1 MLPHAKKRVLWV
13 DDDPSQ
19 LVIGQTIL
27 ERAGYYFLA
36 AHDGQEALRI
46 VAERKPDLIL
56 LDYSLGDMTGKEV
69 FDLLALQYEG
79 IRSGCLPV
87 AMLTGRGASPTEQ
100 RALFSSGLAAY
111 LLKPFSEPELV
122 NVIEN
127 MLLLSEVRSANR
139 LLNKELEETYSSI
152 LLALAS
158 LLSAKDNYT
167 GEHSGA
173 VLNFVAEIGLRLG
186 LEADSVY
193 DLKLAAL
200 LHDIGKIGVPESI
213 LRKPSRLEDWE
224 KAIMDEHVLRGYDAL
239 KKLPRLKRVSEFV
252 LRHHEWWDGRGYPG
266 KLAGDQIPLEARII
280 AVVDAYDAM
289 TSDRPYRKGL
299 SQQVAIS
306 RLREAAGTQ
315 FDPQVVECF
324 ASCLNEG
331 LLGDRNVN
339 LPEL

>member
-1 MLPHAKKRVLWV
+1 MLPHAEKQVLWV
-13 DDDPSQ
+13 DDDPS
-19 LVIGQTIL
+19 LLTVGQTIL
-27 ERAGYYFLA
+27 ERAGYCFLA
-36 AHDGQEALRI
+36 AQDGQEALRI
-46 VAERKPDLIL
+46 VAERTPDLIL

-69 FDLLALQYEG
+69 FDLLATQHDS

-87 AMLTGRGASPTEQ
+87 AMLTGRGATPAEQ
-100 RALFSSGLAAY
+100 RDLFSSGLAAY
-111 LLKPFSEPELV
+111 LLKPFSEPELL

-127 MLLLSEVRSANR
+127 MILMSEVRATNR

-152 LLALAS
+152 LLALAA
-158 LLSAKDNYT
+158 LLSAKDDYT

-173 VLNFVAEIGLRLG
+173 VLNFVAELGLRLG
-186 LEADSVY
+186 LAEESVY

-200 LHDIGKIGVPESI
+200 LHDIGKIGVPEAI

-224 KAIMDEHVLRGYDAL
+224 KVIMDQHVVRGYETL
-239 KKLPRLKRVSEFV
+239 RKLPRLQRVSEVV

-299 SQQVAIS
+299 SQQIAID

-315 FDPQVVECF
+315 FDPQVVDCF
-324 ASCLNEG
+324 AHCLNEG
-331 LLGDRNVN
+331 LLGVRNVI

>member
-1 MLPHAKKRVLWV
+1 MLPHANKRVLWV

-19 LVIGQTIL
+19 LEVGQKIL
-27 ERAGYYFLA
+27 ERAGYIFLA
-36 AHDGQEALRI
+36 APDGQEALRI
-46 VAERKPDLIL
+46 VAEQNPDLIL
-56 LDYSLGDMTGKEV
+56 LDYSLGEMTGKEV
-69 FDLLALQYEG
+69 FDLLVHQHDS

-87 AMLTGRGASPTEQ
+87 AMLTGRGATPAEQ
-100 RALFSSGLAAY
+100 RALFSSGLGAY
-111 LLKPFSEPELV
+111 LLKPFSEPELL

-127 MLLLSEVRSANR
+127 MLLMSEVRAANR
-139 LLNKELEETYSSI
+139 LLNKELEDTHSSI

-167 GEHSGA
+167 GEHAGA

-186 LEADSVY
+186 LAEASVY

-224 KAIMDEHVLRGYDAL
+224 KAIMDQHVVRGYETL

-266 KLAGDQIPLEARII
+266 NLVGDQIPLEARII

-299 SQQVAIS
+299 SQQIAVD
-306 RLREAAGTQ
+306 RLREAAGSQ

-324 ASCLNEG
+324 AMCLHEG
-331 LLGDRNVN
+331 LLGDRNIN

>member
-1 MLPHAKKRVLWV
+1 MLPHANNRVLWV
-13 DDDPSQ
+13 DDDPAQ
-19 LVIGQTIL
+19 LIIGQAIL
-27 ERAGYYFLA
+27 EKAGYRFLSA
-36 AHDGQEALRI
+36 RDGQEALRI
-46 VAERKPDLIL
+46 VAETKPDLIL

-69 FDLLALQYEG
+69 FDLLVIQHDH

-87 AMLTGRGASPTEQ
+87 AMLTGRGATPTEQ
-100 RALFSSGLAAY
+100 RALFSRGLAAY
-111 LLKPFSEPELV
+111 LLKPFSEPELL

-127 MLLLSEVRSANR
+127 MLLLSEVRTTNR
-139 LLNKELEETYSSI
+139 SLNQELEDTYSSI
-152 LLALAS
+152 LLSLAS

-186 LEADSVY
+186 LGEDSVY

-200 LHDIGKIGVPESI
+200 LHDIGKIGVPEAI
-213 LRKPSRLEDWE
+213 LRKPSRLEEWE
-224 KAIMDEHVLRGYDAL
+224 KAIMDEHVVRGYEAL

-266 KLAGDQIPLEARII
+266 KLVGDQIPLEARII

-299 SQQVAIS
+299 SQQIALG

-324 ASCLNEG
+324 ASCLDEG
-331 LLGDRNVN
+331 RLGDRNIN